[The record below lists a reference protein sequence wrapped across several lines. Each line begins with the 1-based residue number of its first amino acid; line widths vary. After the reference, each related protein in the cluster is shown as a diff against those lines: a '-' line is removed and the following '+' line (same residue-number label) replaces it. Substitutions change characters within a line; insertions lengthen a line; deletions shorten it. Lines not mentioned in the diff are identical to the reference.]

1 MQKPSLDNIIEDQK
15 TLKNKV
21 PYNLYGIHMDTVIH
35 IPARE
40 CFIEFLETL
49 PHIKKYAKDNRSV
62 WYVFEYSSHLRYII
76 DNFLQNYIGVVI
88 HRYPWVTNF
97 LVSVYYNDLI
107 TLLSCSGPEC
117 IYVPNTASDKIKLS
131 VQEIFSIIN

>member
-1 MQKPSLDNIIEDQK
+1 MCNSKI
-15 TLKNKV
+15 
-21 PYNLYGIHMDTVIH
+21 PYNLYGIHMDTVIR

-40 CFIEFLETL
+40 YFIEFLETL

-62 WYVFEYSSHLRYII
+62 WYIFEYSKHLRYLI
-76 DNFLQNYIGVVI
+76 DNFLENEIGVVV
-88 HRYPWVTNF
+88 HSYPWVTSF

-117 IYVPNTASDKIKLS
+117 IYITNAASDKIKLS
-131 VQEIFSIIN
+131 VQEIFNIIN